1 MDGIRIKRIFLDM
14 NSSHMKIS
22 MISVNTHLMNK
33 QIVILMEMEV
43 IIIIKITCLKL
54 KKLKKTRVKKVKKRR
69 KRRKK
74 DKTSRYRSNKMKH
87 L

>member
-1 MDGIRIKRIFLDM
+1 
-14 NSSHMKIS
+14 
-22 MISVNTHLMNK
+22 MNK
-33 QIVILMEMEV
+33 QIVILMEMEAT
-43 IIIIKITCLKL
+43 IIIKITCLKL
-54 KKLKKTRVKKVKKRR
+54 KRLKKTRVKKVKKRR

>member
-1 MDGIRIKRIFLDM
+1 
-14 NSSHMKIS
+14 
-22 MISVNTHLMNK
+22 MNK

-43 IIIIKITCLKL
+43 IIIKITCLKL

>member
-14 NSSHMKIS
+14 NSSLMKTS

-33 QIVILMEMEV
+33 QIVTLMEMEV
-43 IIIIKITCLKL
+43 IIIIKIICRKL
-54 KKLKKTRVKKVKKRR
+54 KRSKKTRAKKVKKRR